1 MGMLRVF
8 WPVLLLVMVIGYVL
22 GVALPPVDDPPTLW
36 SGVALL
42 VLAGALAYVVNHCR
56 RGYAMFLK
64 GARGEEQTARILGFL
79 PSGFY
84 VFHSLQLPQSTG
96 SGAGDFDHVVVG
108 PNGVFVIETKNW
120 SGDIDTMDGQVYVDG
135 EPAKRS
141 PVEQVKDHG
150 AMFSEWIREQEK
162 VTPKVHEVLCFVG
175 SDLPGGSK
183 MVDGVTVCDGR
194 SLASVLTDGVTP
206 GRGLDG
212 VHTRVCHALQ
222 LHVQEGEA

>member
-22 GVALPPVDDPPTLW
+22 GVALPPVDDPPNLW

-84 VFHSLQLPQSTG
+84 VFHSCSAT
-96 SGAGDFDHVVVG
+96 
-108 PNGVFVIETKNW
+108 
-120 SGDIDTMDGQVYVDG
+120 VDG
-135 EPAKRS
+135 EWCR
-141 PVEQVKDHG
+141 
-150 AMFSEWIREQEK
+150 
-162 VTPKVHEVLCFVG
+162 
-175 SDLPGGSK
+175 
-183 MVDGVTVCDGR
+183 
-194 SLASVLTDGVTP
+194 
-206 GRGLDG
+206 
-212 VHTRVCHALQ
+212 
-222 LHVQEGEA
+222 